1 MQRIALKML
10 ALAGALVLA
19 VGPGRA
25 HTPAQPAPAPPPMQ
39 AETTPPA
46 AAAHQASE
54 LARGD
59 PARWYVEDAT
69 EQQRLRT
76 LRKEIAAAYEEAKIA
91 CRSAPAPER
100 AQCLKEARATYQSE
114 LAAIRSPIT
123 VR

>member
-10 ALAGALVLA
+10 ALTGALVLA
-19 VGPGRA
+19 AGAARA
-25 HTPAQPAPAPPPMQ
+25 QTPAQPAPAPQPVQ

-59 PARWYVEDAT
+59 PSRWYVEDAT

-91 CRSAPAPER
+91 CRNEPVPER

>member
-1 MQRIALKML
+1 MQRIASLVL
-10 ALAGALVLA
+10 ALTGALVLA
-19 VGPGRA
+19 AGPVRA
-25 HTPAQPAPAPPPMQ
+25 QTPAQPPASEPAPE
-39 AETTPPA
+39 ETTPPA

-76 LRKEIAAAYEEAKIA
+76 LRKEIAAAYEEARIA
-91 CRSAPAPER
+91 CRNAPAAER
-100 AQCLKEARATYQSE
+100 AACLKEARATYQQE

>member
-1 MQRIALKML
+1 MQRIANQVL
-10 ALAGALVLA
+10 ALMGSLVLA
-19 VGPGRA
+19 AGPARA
-25 HTPAQPAPAPPPMQ
+25 HTPAQPAPASQPVQ
-39 AETTPPA
+39 AEHTPPA

-76 LRKEIAAAYEEAKIA
+76 QRKEIAAAYEEAKIA
-91 CRSAPAPER
+91 CRNEPVPER
-100 AQCLKEARATYQSE
+100 AQCLKEARATYQRE